1 MAGKHPHA
9 GGPGGP
15 QGPCCSFC
23 GRGQGE
29 AGPLVEGQGPQ
40 GPGGAFICSECV
52 ELARS
57 IFEQIQ
63 QRPPGDTLHDNG

>member
-1 MAGKHPHA
+1 MADSRPHA
-9 GGPGGP
+9 GGPGGVAVP
-15 QGPCCSFC
+15 NCSFC
-23 GRGQGE
+23 GRSQGE

-40 GPGGAFICSECV
+40 GAGGTFICSQCV

-57 IFEQIQ
+57 IFAQLQ